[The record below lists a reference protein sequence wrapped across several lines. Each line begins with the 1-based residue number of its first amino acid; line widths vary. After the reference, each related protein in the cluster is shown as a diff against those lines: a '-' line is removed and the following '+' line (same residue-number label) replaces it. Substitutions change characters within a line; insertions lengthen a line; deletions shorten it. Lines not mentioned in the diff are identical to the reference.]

1 MTTIPFLKPNLVKLE
16 TYEKYLRSI
25 EQSRLYSNFGPLNSL
40 FEDRIKAEYF
50 HGIGAT
56 STVNNATSGLMIA
69 MATAKRSG
77 GRYAVMPSFTFS
89 ATPLAAIWAGLDP
102 YFVDVNT
109 DDFSMSEESLLQT
122 LDSLGEEVAVVV
134 PYATFGFPIDL
145 LPYARLLREGMPVVV
160 DAAASF
166 GASRDETA
174 FGTGFPGIV
183 VFSFHATKAFG
194 IGEGGLVYSADPRL
208 VDLLRSSAN
217 FGFGPDKVSEIHGL
231 NAKLPEISAAIGL
244 ATLDAFPEKKRKRM
258 EIHEWYRAELRDR
271 GLLEK
276 GWAMQQQA
284 GEIAHQFFPLLC
296 PPGTSNHTMA
306 QSMAKHGI
314 EIRTYFSPPC
324 HRQLP
329 FKNFPHSAL
338 DNTEVLSARSL
349 SLPLWEEMTQ
359 EQVKG
364 IVSRLDQQCL

>member
-16 TYEKYLRSI
+16 KYEKHLRSI

-69 MATAKRSG
+69 MATMKRPG

-109 DDFSMSEESLLQT
+109 DDFSMSEESLLQA
-122 LDSLGEEVAVVV
+122 LERLGEEVAVVV

-145 LPYARLLREGMPVVV
+145 SPYARLFREGMPVVV

-166 GASRDETA
+166 GASRYETA
-174 FGTGFPGIV
+174 FGTGFPGAV

-194 IGEGGLVYSADPRL
+194 IGEGGLVYSADPKL

-217 FGFGPDKVSEIHGL
+217 FGFGPDKVSKIHGL

-244 ATLDAFPEKKRKRM
+244 ATLDAFPEKSASAWRFMNGIARNSGIAGSWKKGGQCSNKQVRSPISSFPCSVRR
-258 EIHEWYRAELRDR
+258 EPRITPWRNLWQSTELK
-271 GLLEK
+271 LVL
-276 GWAMQQQA
+276 
-284 GEIAHQFFPLLC
+284 
-296 PPGTSNHTMA
+296 TSLRHA
-306 QSMAKHGI
+306 I
-314 EIRTYFSPPC
+314 D
-324 HRQLP
+324 
-329 FKNFPHSAL
+329 NFPSKTSRILRSTILRYCLRGRSACHYG
-338 DNTEVLSARSL
+338 
-349 SLPLWEEMTQ
+349 
-359 EQVKG
+359 KK
-364 IVSRLDQQCL
+364 